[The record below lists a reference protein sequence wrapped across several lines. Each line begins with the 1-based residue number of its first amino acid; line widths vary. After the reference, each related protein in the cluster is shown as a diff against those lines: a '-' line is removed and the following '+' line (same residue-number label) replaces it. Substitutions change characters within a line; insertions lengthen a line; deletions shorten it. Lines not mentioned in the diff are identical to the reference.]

1 MTSVHLEF
9 NHFPHMQQGPR
20 MVDDNAGAS
29 MACLV

>member
-9 NHFPHMQQGPR
+9 NHFARMQQGPR
-20 MVDDNAGAS
+20 MVDDIAGAS